1 MEQILV
7 DENLQAIPGVGPA
20 MARDLMDLGVH
31 QISWLKDRD
40 PEMLFDQ
47 LCTIRGYQVDKCVLY
62 VFRCA
67 IYFASTENPD
77 PELLKWWNW
86 KNKV

>member
-31 QISWLKDRD
+31 RISQLKDRD
-40 PEMLFDQ
+40 PEKLFDQ

-67 IYFASTENPD
+67 IYFASTGNPD
-77 PELLKWWNW
+77 PELLQWWNW